1 MRTDFEAQRARSR
14 EFEAAM
20 TVFLQARGY
29 YTLATYDYSGK
40 ADDKAPRLLAVKRG
54 LVIPDVLSFHKDK
67 PGAWFEI
74 KVKANADLYR
84 KTGELVTGLATRHL
98 NAYREV
104 KMLTGMDVWLV
115 FIHEREDVVKA
126 CEIDALPLSHQYTGD
141 LMDRG
146 GTTFFQFNKLRPI
159 LTTTKLRAMIPAS
172 MRAAS

>member
-1 MRTDFEAQRARSR
+1 MSADFETQRARSR

-20 TVFLQARGY
+20 TVYLQGRGY

-40 ADDKAPRLLAVKRG
+40 ADDKAPRLLAVNRG

-74 KVKANADLYR
+74 KVKTHADMHR
-84 KTGELVTGLATRHL
+84 KTGTLVTGLATRHL
-98 NAYREV
+98 KAYREV
-104 KMLTGMDVWLV
+104 KMLTSMNVWIV
-115 FIHEREDVVKA
+115 FIHEKEDIVKVG
-126 CEIDALPLSHQYTGD
+126 EIDTLPLSHQYAGD

-146 GTTFFQFNKLRPI
+146 GTTFFQFDKLQPI
-159 LTTTKLRAMIPAS
+159 LTTAKLRGLIPPS